1 VENTQ
6 THAGFAPHA
15 RGALR
20 LERTLLAAPCLLLAA
35 LTLPFAYHFTLSEPD
50 LARMMA
56 ALVYGHATGLQDAA
70 GMHYGA
76 RFSFGYYQ
84 LLYAVAPSDWL
95 QSPDLAGRLINA
107 MGIVAGLAC
116 AAACT
121 LYLRSLF
128 ELRAAAAASMIFLLS
143 PMMLPLALSGHPLVG
158 AAASLFFAGWLLVQ
172 AQPHQGTPYVWRVV
186 AAALLLLGA
195 LTLRAEV
202 ILAFPF
208 LLFAARAPAPD
219 AHAPWFLYATRAIA
233 LIGAFAAFLFLQRG
247 YVAESGGAAAS
258 LLGFMQ
264 AFMSSG
270 RTVHGLAVLGLGAG
284 LMTLAAVLWTVW
296 RNGASARELWLPLA
310 LGLPALVF
318 WLPNPQPARHFFFPV
333 LALALIVGLCLAR
346 SPLGRS
352 RHWLLAVLLIVLGN
366 QVAGELVRPLV
377 VAGYGWSYAPV
388 GERRTT
394 QQVPLGFFPLDQRA
408 NQAHAELQR
417 REAIALARHAP
428 ARLVVLADAQHYL
441 IAHLIASTEAME
453 WREARWKGIDI
464 VELRSPA
471 RTVVLVNKHGAWPRD
486 VTAEVLQEPRWRD
499 WPLYVQPFTLS
510 RYDRTAVPPE
520 RRLVLN

>member
-15 RGALR
+15 RGAHR

-50 LARMMA
+50 LVRMMA

-76 RFSFGYYQ
+76 KFSFGYYQ
-84 LLYAVAPSDWL
+84 LLYAVAPADWL

-128 ELRAAAAASMIFLLS
+128 ELRAAAAASMMFLLS

-158 AAASLFFAGWLLVQ
+158 AAAALFFAGWLLVQ
-172 AQPHQGTPYVWRVV
+172 AQPYQGTPYVWRVV
-186 AAALLLLGA
+186 AASLLLLGA

-208 LLFAARAPAPD
+208 LLFAAARAPD
-219 AHAPWFLYATRAIA
+219 THAPWFLYATRAVA
-233 LIGAFAAFLFLQRG
+233 LVGAFAAFLYLQRG
-247 YVAESGGAAAS
+247 HVAESGGAAAS

-270 RTVHGLAVLGLGAG
+270 RTVQGLAVLGLSAG
-284 LMTLAAVLWTVW
+284 LVTLAAVLWAVW
-296 RNGASARELWLPLA
+296 RNGGSARELWFPLA

-333 LALALIVGLCLAR
+333 LALALIVGLRLA
-346 SPLGRS
+346 RS
-352 RHWLLAVLLIVLGN
+352 RHWLLAVLLIALGN
-366 QVAGELVRPLV
+366 QIAAEFVRPAV
-377 VAGYGWSYAPV
+377 VAGYAWSYAPASD
-388 GERRTT
+388 RRAT
-394 QQVPLGFFPLDQRA
+394 QQVSLGFFPLDQRA

-428 ARLVVLADAQHYL
+428 ARLIVLADAQHYL

-453 WREARWKGIDI
+453 WRESRWKGIDI

-471 RTVVLVNKHGAWPRD
+471 RTVVLVNKHAAWPRD